1 MTTAQD
7 FVTSIK
13 PTFCPGCGNFGI
25 MEALKMAL
33 AEMTLKPHDICLSFD
48 IGCNSNMADFVKCYG
63 FHGLHGR
70 STPAA
75 AAMKL
80 ANHKL
85 KVIALTGDGGYYG
98 EGGAHFLTLM
108 RGNHDITVLSHNNE
122 RYSLTTGQFSP
133 TTPKGTKTIST
144 PEGSIEEPINSL
156 AVALVNHAGFV
167 ARGFSGDVL
176 QLKELIIKA
185 VNHSGYSL
193 LEVLQPCVIWNK
205 EKSYDYFRNRIYKLG
220 SDYLAD
226 DRKKALDIVQNTE
239 KLATGIIFEEH
250 KKAYHEQV
258 STLSDD
264 IPLVNKKINTINIA
278 SLLEE
283 FV

>member
-1 MTTAQD
+1 
-7 FVTSIK
+7 
-13 PTFCPGCGNFGI
+13 
-25 MEALKMAL
+25 MAL
-33 AEMTLKPHDICLSFD
+33 SEMKINTEDLVVTFD
-48 IGCNSNMADFVKCYG
+48 IGCNSNMADFIKCYG

-75 AAMKL
+75 AAIKL

-85 KVIALTGDGGYYG
+85 KVIALTGDGGFYG

-108 RGNHDITVLSHNNE
+108 RGNHDITVIAHNNE

-144 PEGSIEEPINSL
+144 PEGSIEEPINALS
-156 AVALVNHAGFV
+156 VALVNHATFV

-185 VNHSGYSL
+185 VNHTGYSL

-205 EKSYDYFRNRIYKLG
+205 EKSYDYFRQRVYKLG
-220 SDYLAD
+220 PEYKAD
-226 DRKKALDIVQNTE
+226 DRKKALEIVQDTE
-239 KLATGIIFEEH
+239 KLATGILFEE
-250 KKAYHEQV
+250 KKSAYHEQV
-258 STLSDD
+258 SSLVDN
-264 IPLVNKKINTINIA
+264 IPLTEKKIDTVDIA
-278 SLLEE
+278 TLLEE
-283 FV
+283 FI